1 MLPPSL
7 LFSMICYGNELC
19 ERHQGLSGL
28 SGVGRGSDSMTA
40 VSTLL
45 PVLLNLVIT
54 WVRPWCCWRS
64 SEHVIKRRKKD
75 SFSPTIDLR
84 WINKRPNLETA
95 WTVFTASIT
104 GSHCHREAERWAF
117 FLLTDFISTCIF
129 LIIFRVHN
137 LCTSLFTVLTNL
149 TPNEKHCCRLVR
161 ADLTNSSEVWIWF
174 LSSKRSFVVQ
184 IIKE

>member
-1 MLPPSL
+1 MLPPS
-7 LFSMICYGNELC
+7 LFSMICYGNEPGSF
-19 ERHQGLSGL
+19 RHRVR
-28 SGVGRGSDSMTA
+28 VGRGSGSTTA

-64 SEHVIKRRKKD
+64 SEHVIKKD

-104 GSHCHREAERWAF
+104 CSHCHREAERRAY
-117 FLLTDFISTCIF
+117 FLLTDCISTCIF
-129 LIIFRVHN
+129 LIIFRVLN
-137 LCTSLFTVLTNL
+137 SCTSLFTVLTNL

-161 ADLTNSSEVWIWF
+161 ADVTNSSEVCVTESGF
-174 LSSKRSFVVQ
+174 SAAKDLLSFR
-184 IIKE
+184 